1 MPGVPPPPDF
11 GRAKLEIETIPR
23 GRTFGRIYWS
33 TYPDP
38 LGYGKSPSRFS
49 DPRRRVDANRFGV
62 LYLGDSLK
70 VCFLETVLRDRR
82 EGILDDLPIEE
93 VELTHA
99 QIPTNADLRLVDL
112 RGDNAVRMGVPTD
125 VGRAQRQNLARRWS
139 LAEIATDIRIQF
151 HPGALHG
158 IRIQFWGLCET
169 PCYESATGDRDADFF
184 NNIGRQPTGRSL
196 RAGQNSCHKY
206 TARFRASTH
215 PMDITRRTNKRPPGD
230 STVTTRADINC
241 SSHNSQAQEG
251 QGYKLTP
258 SFAR

>member
-1 MPGVPPPPDF
+1 MPDVPPPPDF
-11 GRAKLEIETIPR
+11 ARAKLEIETLSR

-93 VELTHA
+93 VELTRRRYA
-99 QIPTNADLRLVDL
+99 EIATTTDLRLVDL

-125 VGRAQRQNLARRWS
+125 VVRAQRQNLARQWS
-139 LAEIATDIRIQF
+139 LAFHQHPSEPDGIIYPSRLNGATNLAIYDRSIGKLQPKRVVTLL
-151 HPGALHG
+151 GAL
-158 IRIQFWGLCET
+158 GLARVLE
-169 PCYESATGDRDADFF
+169 DFRV
-184 NNIGRQPTGRSL
+184 GL
-196 RAGQNSCHKY
+196 
-206 TARFRASTH
+206 
-215 PMDITRRTNKRPPGD
+215 
-230 STVTTRADINC
+230 V
-241 SSHNSQAQEG
+241 
-251 QGYKLTP
+251 
-258 SFAR
+258 

>member
-11 GRAKLEIETIPR
+11 GRAKFEIETISP

-82 EGILDDLPIEE
+82 EGILDDLPIDE
-93 VELTHA
+93 VELTRRRYA
-99 QIPTNADLRLVDL
+99 EITTTADLRLVDL

-125 VGRAQRQNLARRWS
+125 VVRAQRQNLARRWS
-139 LAEIATDIRIQF
+139 LAF
-151 HPGALHG
+151 HEHPSQPDGIIYPSRLNEAINLAIYDRSIGKLQSKRVMTLLGAPGLAQALEDF
-158 IRIQFWGLCET
+158 RVGL
-169 PCYESATGDRDADFF
+169 
-184 NNIGRQPTGRSL
+184 
-196 RAGQNSCHKY
+196 
-206 TARFRASTH
+206 
-215 PMDITRRTNKRPPGD
+215 
-230 STVTTRADINC
+230 V
-241 SSHNSQAQEG
+241 
-251 QGYKLTP
+251 
-258 SFAR
+258 

>member
-11 GRAKLEIETIPR
+11 GRAKLEIETISP

-82 EGILDDLPIEE
+82 EGILDDLPVEE
-93 VELTHA
+93 VELTRRRFA
-99 QIPTNADLRLVDL
+99 EIATTADLRLVDL

-125 VGRAQRQNLARRWS
+125 VVRAQRQNLARRWS
-139 LAEIATDIRIQF
+139 LAF
-151 HPGALHG
+151 HEHPSQLDGIIYPSRLNGGTNLAIYDRAILKLQAKRAVTLLGAPGLAQVLEDF
-158 IRIQFWGLCET
+158 RVGL
-169 PCYESATGDRDADFF
+169 
-184 NNIGRQPTGRSL
+184 
-196 RAGQNSCHKY
+196 
-206 TARFRASTH
+206 
-215 PMDITRRTNKRPPGD
+215 
-230 STVTTRADINC
+230 V
-241 SSHNSQAQEG
+241 
-251 QGYKLTP
+251 
-258 SFAR
+258 